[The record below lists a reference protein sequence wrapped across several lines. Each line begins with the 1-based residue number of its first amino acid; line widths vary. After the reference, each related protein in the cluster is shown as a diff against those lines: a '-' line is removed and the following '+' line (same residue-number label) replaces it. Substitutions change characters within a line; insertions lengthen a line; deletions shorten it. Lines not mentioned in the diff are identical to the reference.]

1 MKWLFVFYLFTSF
14 AWALDPSEEFPVKV
28 EKIYGPEFIE
38 LNRGREDGLKKGD
51 HIKIFKDGNYVSRAI
66 VMKTEMT
73 KSYLRVYRVIE
84 TLKQGDSQLE
94 LFCINRSE
102 IPEYVSQNLI
112 NDEVALN
119 FRLKK

>member
-1 MKWLFVFYLFTSF
+1 MKWLLLIYLFTSHS
-14 AWALDPSEEFPVKV
+14 WALDPNEEFPIKV
-28 EKIYGPEFIE
+28 EKVFGPEFIE
-38 LNRGREDGLKKGD
+38 VNRGREDGLKKGD
-51 HIKIFKDGNYVSRAI
+51 HIKIFKDGNYMSRAI

-84 TLKQGDSQLE
+84 VLKQGDSQLE

-102 IPEYVSQNLI
+102 IPEYLTQNFS
-112 NDEVALN
+112 NDEIALN